1 MEKTSKKSGGK
12 GKLIFALIFVGALF
26 LAELYVMLH
35 MPQNITLLAG
45 FGIGI
50 VMVLGLAVSAMLDY
64 INQNNLENMERYAS
78 IQKSEKASY
87 ILLKKRLEQL
97 SKQVEDL
104 ENNSNNSDNLE
115 EIIKA
120 QKSIAKLTINK
131 TKETQDRLFI
141 ELNNLEAS
149 INDRVKELSRRLS
162 GFQEE
167 IERLADHIAKINTE
181 AIQEA
186 VRSTQQ
192 ATFEYKET
200 KKEAFQE
207 SEIKEEIIEDV
218 TEDIL
223 DLDFLGFDLEEN
235 LELEITS
242 EPEKEPEPLK
252 PVDNGEKLGQDDI
265 AALIASMT
273 ESESEKE
280 PEPLKPVDNGEKLGQ
295 DDIAALIASMTGGN

>member
-1 MEKTSKKSGGK
+1 MEKNPKKSDGK
-12 GKLIFALIFVGALF
+12 GKLIFALILAGALF
-26 LAELYVMLH
+26 LAELYVILH
-35 MPQNITLLAG
+35 TPQNIALLAG
-45 FGIGI
+45 FDLGI
-50 VMVLGLAVSAMLDY
+50 VMLLSFAAGAMMDCV
-64 INQNNLENMERYAS
+64 NQRALENEERYAN

-104 ENNSNNSDNLE
+104 ESKFNENDNSE

-120 QKSIAKLTINK
+120 QKAIAKLTINK
-131 TKETQDRLFI
+131 TSETQDRLFI

-186 VRSTQQ
+186 VRSTQR
-192 ATFEYKET
+192 ADVEYKEIFH
-200 KKEAFQE
+200 KPEA
-207 SEIKEEIIEDV
+207 KEEMIEDV
-218 TEDIL
+218 KEDIFDLNFL
-223 DLDFLGFDLEEN
+223 DFDLE
-235 LELEITS
+235 TAS
-242 EPEKEPEPLK
+242 EPETVVEPEPTPVK
-252 PVDNGEKLGQDDI
+252 PVDSGEKMGQDDI

-273 ESESEKE
+273 ASEPEAVVE
-280 PEPLKPVDNGEKLGQ
+280 PEPTPVKPVDSGEKMGQ
-295 DDIAALIASMTGGN
+295 DDIAALIASMTGGM